1 MSFAKT
7 MAAIFALVLGL
18 GSAAQAQQ
26 VGPAT
31 TPAVTPTGSGV
42 TNYVPLWTSASALG
56 DSLLYQVNPGPGNSI
71 GIGTTSPAARVHIVG
86 TGGTIPSLIVQGGGG
101 LGVIK
106 MGGDVNANTLTPSV
120 RKLARITMPD
130 WAADSLGITLFSG
143 DVTGA
148 NANDLYF
155 GGTPGGSQYA
165 ATGLHFVTAA
175 NGTTTG
181 GTERV
186 TLTSAGSLGVGTTA
200 PAAKLE
206 VNGTAKFDG
215 NITFASTQTFPI
227 ASNGITAVSHDSSLS
242 GSGTSASPLALAKVS
257 ASSSFT
263 GSGTSASPLG
273 FSDSVTMPGT
283 LTLNNGTQYPITSAS
298 SSLAGYGL
306 YAEVTGGEGTGVYG
320 YATGSAGWGVYG
332 EGAEYGIYGAPTSS
346 TSGGLAGYFDGDV
359 QVSGNVSKAGGSF
372 KIDDPVDPENK
383 YLYHSFVESPDMMNV
398 YNGNVVTDGKGEVT
412 VTMPDYF
419 EALNRD
425 FRYQLTVIGQFAQA
439 IVAQEVTDG
448 KFSIRTDKPNVK
460 VSWQVTGIRQDAWAN
475 AHRIPNEEQ
484 KPASEQGHYMH
495 PELFGHADEPSI
507 AEMKRA
513 AHHAAR
519 Q

>member
-1 MSFAKT
+1 VTKRNAVLVVLSIVFGAKPQ
-7 MAAIFALVLGL
+7 AL
-18 GSAAQAQQ
+18 QAT
-26 VGPAT
+26 PAT

-263 GSGTSASPLG
+263 GSGTSTAPLD
-273 FSDSVTMPGT
+273 FAESVTMPGS
-283 LTLNNGTQYPITSAS
+283 LTLSTTLEYPLKSTSTNAFGIGVWAIDTNPYSIGMEADGGEFGIVAS
-298 SSLAGYGL
+298 SKSYAGYD
-306 YAEVTGGEGTGVYG
+306 
-320 YATGSAGWGVYG
+320 ATPY
-332 EGAEYGIYGAPTSS
+332 
-346 TSGGLAGYFDGDV
+346 AGYFDGDV
-359 QVSGNVSKAGGSF
+359 HVTGNISKAGGSF
-372 KIDDPVDPENK
+372 KIDDPIDPENK
-383 YLYHSFVESPDMMNV
+383 YLSHSFVESPDMMNV
-398 YNGNVVTDGKGEVT
+398 YNGNIVTDGKGEAT
-412 VTMPDYF
+412 VTMPEYF

>member
-1 MSFAKT
+1 MPNRKSATHTKNEGHQVTKRNAVLVVLSIVFGAKPQ
-7 MAAIFALVLGL
+7 AL
-18 GSAAQAQQ
+18 QAT
-26 VGPAT
+26 PAT

-186 TLTSAGSLGVGTTA
+186 TL
-200 PAAKLE
+200 PAR
-206 VNGTAKFDG
+206 
-215 NITFASTQTFPI
+215 
-227 ASNGITAVSHDSSLS
+227 
-242 GSGTSASPLALAKVS
+242 
-257 ASSSFT
+257 
-263 GSGTSASPLG
+263 
-273 FSDSVTMPGT
+273 
-283 LTLNNGTQYPITSAS
+283 
-298 SSLAGYGL
+298 
-306 YAEVTGGEGTGVYG
+306 
-320 YATGSAGWGVYG
+320 
-332 EGAEYGIYGAPTSS
+332 
-346 TSGGLAGYFDGDV
+346 
-359 QVSGNVSKAGGSF
+359 
-372 KIDDPVDPENK
+372 
-383 YLYHSFVESPDMMNV
+383 
-398 YNGNVVTDGKGEVT
+398 
-412 VTMPDYF
+412 
-419 EALNRD
+419 EA
-425 FRYQLTVIGQFAQA
+425 
-439 IVAQEVTDG
+439 
-448 KFSIRTDKPNVK
+448 
-460 VSWQVTGIRQDAWAN
+460 
-475 AHRIPNEEQ
+475 
-484 KPASEQGHYMH
+484 
-495 PELFGHADEPSI
+495 
-507 AEMKRA
+507 
-513 AHHAAR
+513 
-519 Q
+519 